1 MKIHVDMIQVM
12 TNAAYISQQAQ
23 QYAGV
28 YGNIYQL
35 LDEMG
40 TIWQGKDYD
49 AFAQQLVAFRKDFDR
64 MKQVLEDYAA
74 YLRESASIYRRL
86 QEECMTMAGR
96 LRY

>member
-1 MKIHVDMIQVM
+1 MKIHVDMNQLLQ
-12 TNAAYISQQAQ
+12 NAAYISQQRSSMQACMETSISCWMRWERS
-23 QYAGV
+23 A
-28 YGNIYQL
+28 
-35 LDEMG
+35 
-40 TIWQGKDYD
+40 GKDYD

-86 QEECMTMAGR
+86 QEECMTMARR

>member
-1 MKIHVDMIQVM
+1 MKIHVDMNQLLQ
-12 TNAAYISQQAQ
+12 NAAYISQQAQ

-49 AFAQQLVAFRKDFDR
+49 ALAQQLVAFRKDFDR
-64 MKQVLEDYAA
+64 MQQVLEDYAA
-74 YLRESASIYRRL
+74 YLRESASICRRL